1 LKQLLKIFALMALLW
16 AGTAVLAQEQCSAII
31 EQAIALVSET
41 CYAAGRN
48 EACHGYYRVEAK
60 DRTGYDSLQFNV
72 GDIVSVL
79 EVSALTT
86 APMNL
91 DDGEWGVALLRLQ
104 ANLPDILPGQN
115 VTFLL
120 LGDTR
125 IQADDTSENARPLQ
139 IFQLQT
145 GITGI
150 RCSEGPADGMLVQ
163 TPHDVQRVKL
173 MVNGVTIE
181 AAGTAFVQ
189 AQPGKAMTVSALDGI
204 ITVSMGDQRQTLETG
219 TQVEIPMS
227 DTLTPS
233 GEMSAPVA
241 VPLSSFVGLPVEL
254 LPRPVD
260 SPLLSASQ
268 GVESALASSGGAADV
283 LASTAV
289 PLVSIPSSQL
299 TGAIVDPQSTLLT
312 ISVVVLVSLLALLLI
327 VILVRGVVRQIRLK
341 RGAD

>member
-1 LKQLLKIFALMALLW
+1 
-16 AGTAVLAQEQCSAII
+16 
-31 EQAIALVSET
+31 
-41 CYAAGRN
+41 
-48 EACHGYYRVEAK
+48 
-60 DRTGYDSLQFNV
+60 
-72 GDIVSVL
+72 
-79 EVSALTT
+79 
-86 APMNL
+86 
-91 DDGEWGVALLRLQ
+91 
-104 ANLPDILPGQN
+104 
-115 VTFLL
+115 
-120 LGDTR
+120 
-125 IQADDTSENARPLQ
+125 
-139 IFQLQT
+139 
-145 GITGI
+145 
-150 RCSEGPADGMLVQ
+150 VQ